1 MAAGF
6 YRVGGKDSETKKRII
21 SSLTLSVGDLL
32 MASRS
37 AGTVVEATSSVTVSL
52 LQGGGIVAK
61 AATSSDTEVLIN
73 DIVYGAVYIA
83 EVTATANASHNYM
96 RFTLT
101 DKNTVN
107 NTGTD
112 DSTNGIFMQTGV
124 IDSTHIKGEF
134 IRALT

>member
-1 MAAGF
+1 MAGF
-6 YRVGGKDSETKKRII
+6 YRLSGKDSETKKRTI
-21 SSLTLSVGDLL
+21 SSLALAVGDLV
-32 MASRS
+32 MASRTT
-37 AGTVVEATSSVTVSL
+37 GLVGKATSSVTVSL
-52 LQGGGIVAK
+52 LQGGGIVTGATTT
-61 AATSSDTEVLIN
+61 AATEVLVA
-73 DIVYGAVYIA
+73 DIVYGAEYGI
-83 EVTATANASHNYM
+83 EVTNAANASHNLM

-101 DKNTVN
+101 DENTVN